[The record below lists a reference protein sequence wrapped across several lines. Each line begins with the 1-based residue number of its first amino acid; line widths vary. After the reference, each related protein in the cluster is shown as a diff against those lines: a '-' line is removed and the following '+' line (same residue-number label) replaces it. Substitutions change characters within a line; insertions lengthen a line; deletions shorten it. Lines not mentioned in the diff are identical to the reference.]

1 MVRNVSHKVRPRLKV
16 ITGTPY
22 TFSNPIYRP
31 DASSRHHKKNGN
43 VRELSDNAS
52 PSFVVR
58 PPSSMA
64 KHELF
69 ALAVIALIF
78 IAFPALLFG
87 IQWVKTNTSNARV
100 VTLTA
105 HAPDAGGWQPDTIR
119 INVGERVILRVASAD
134 VAHTFAVP
142 ALGIESGN
150 ILPGH
155 VQDIEFVATQTGRFA
170 FACTRW
176 CSLDHW
182 RMRGTI
188 EVVDPSD
195 SNAALTT
202 PAAPPLYQQFGI
214 NLDAMRH
221 PHNVP
226 PDKPSAERGAALHF
240 TLPAD
245 LQDRTAIRALA
256 PNDLFTRLRD
266 DATFD
271 GYTDAQLWD
280 VVALSWKNQADDSS
294 RARGEKLYAR
304 DCTACHGEA
313 GRGDGRAGKD
323 LPGLAAMDPTL
334 KRGPQDFTDASQML
348 TASDVLLQG
357 KLLRGGMGTGMPEF
371 GSLYGEQDMWDVI
384 AFLRLFTFQ
393 YD

>member
-1 MVRNVSHKVRPRLKV
+1 MRVIHKVRPRLKV

-22 TFSNPIYRP
+22 TFSNPIYHP
-31 DASSRHHKKNGN
+31 DASSLHHKKNWN
-43 VRELSDNAS
+43 IRELNDNTS
-52 PSFVVR
+52 PSSVVR
-58 PPSSMA
+58 RPSSMV
-64 KHELF
+64 KRELF

-78 IAFPALLFG
+78 IGFPATLFG
-87 IQWVKTNTSNARV
+87 YQLVRANANDARV

-119 INVGERVILRVASAD
+119 VNLGERVILRVASAD
-134 VAHTFAVP
+134 VVHTFAVP
-142 ALGIESGN
+142 ALGIESGD

-188 EVVDPSD
+188 EIVDPSD
-195 SNAALTT
+195 PNAGSVT
-202 PAAPPLYQQFGI
+202 PVAPPLYQQLGI
-214 NLDAMRH
+214 DLDAMRH
-221 PHNVP
+221 PHTIP
-226 PDKPSAERGAALHF
+226 PTRPSAERGAALHF
-240 TLPAD
+240 TLPPD
-245 LQDRTAIRALA
+245 LQARAVIRALA
-256 PNDLFTRLRD
+256 PNDVFTRLRED
-266 DATFD
+266 TTVDAFTA
-271 GYTDAQLWD
+271 AQLWD

-294 RARGEKLYAR
+294 RARGEKLYVR
-304 DCTACHGEA
+304 DCTACHGEG
-313 GRGDGRAGKD
+313 GRGDGVAGKD
-323 LPGLAAMDPTL
+323 LPGLAAMDPTM
-334 KRGPQDFTDASQML
+334 KRGPQNFTDASQMV

-371 GSLYGEQDMWDVI
+371 GTLYAEQDMWDVI
-384 AFLRLFTFQ
+384 AFLRSFTFQ